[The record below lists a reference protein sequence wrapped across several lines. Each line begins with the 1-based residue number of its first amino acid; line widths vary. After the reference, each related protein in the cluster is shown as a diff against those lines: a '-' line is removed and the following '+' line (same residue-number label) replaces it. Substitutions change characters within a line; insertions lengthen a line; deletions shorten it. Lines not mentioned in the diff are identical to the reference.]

1 MPARVMQ
8 GLFVTAVGEELK
20 KKEKK
25 KRFHLLLLA
34 NTFLRLRLC
43 LHDSVGVK
51 SPAVVSAR
59 RVLPLLAS
67 QSIRI
72 PLLCVKTSTNVSVC
86 QE

>member
-20 KKEKK
+20 KKR

-34 NTFLRLRLC
+34 NTFLSLRLC

-72 PLLCVKTSTNVSVC
+72 PLLCVKTSTNVSIC